1 MSKYILKNIL
11 KYVKQICQT
20 ILCQMV
26 LMSKYVLKN
35 MLKYVNQIWKT
46 ILSQVVFMSKYVL
59 KNMLKYAK
67 QICKSGGFGVKICFK
82 NMLNKYVNQVVLMHC
97 QRITLDVCL
106 LSGSPKSKYPNIPS
120 TPHPFHSMHIF
131 ELCSGSNVFKHSCQ
145 NQTIFINYNYRWKFA
160 STRFHL
166 YFIL

>member
-1 MSKYILKNIL
+1 
-11 KYVKQICQT
+11 
-20 ILCQMV
+20 
-26 LMSKYVLKN
+26 MSKYV
-35 MLKYVNQIWKT
+35 I
-46 ILSQVVFMSKYVL
+46 
-59 KNMLKYAK
+59 
-67 QICKSGGFGVKICFK
+67 QICKAGGFDVKICFK

-145 NQTIFINYNYRWKFA
+145 NQTILINYNYG
-160 STRFHL
+160 
-166 YFIL
+166 

>member
-1 MSKYILKNIL
+1 MILYQKFFIKDL
-11 KYVKQICQT
+11 KPE
-20 ILCQMV
+20 
-26 LMSKYVLKN
+26 
-35 MLKYVNQIWKT
+35 
-46 ILSQVVFMSKYVL
+46 
-59 KNMLKYAK
+59 
-67 QICKSGGFGVKICFK
+67 GFDVKICFK
-82 NMLNKYVNQVVLMHC
+82 NMLNKYINQVVLMHC

-145 NQTIFINYNYRWKFA
+145 NQTILINYLLQITIFA

-166 YFIL
+166 YFIYFNVYQNI

>member
-1 MSKYILKNIL
+1 MSKYILKNML

-26 LMSKYVLKN
+26 LMSKYFLKD

-59 KNMLKYAK
+59 K
-67 QICKSGGFGVKICFK
+67 IWW

-145 NQTIFINYNYRWKFA
+145 NQTILINYNYRWKFA

-166 YFIL
+166 YFIYFNVYQNIFIY